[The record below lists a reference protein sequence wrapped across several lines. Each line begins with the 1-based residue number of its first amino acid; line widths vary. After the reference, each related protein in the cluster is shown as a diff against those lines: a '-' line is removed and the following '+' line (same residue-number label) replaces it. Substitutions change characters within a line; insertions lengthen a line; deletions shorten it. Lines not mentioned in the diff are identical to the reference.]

1 MTTPYDF
8 WETMWK
14 IKTDQDLYEETA
26 HIDMDEAMC
35 DLLREL
41 GYGEGIDVFEDTP
54 KWYA

>member
-26 HIDMDEAMC
+26 HIVMDNVMC

-41 GYGEGIDVFEDTP
+41 GYGEGVDVFEDTP